1 MEESRR
7 GQEKRGRSR
16 RAGSRGG
23 ERRGEAPRRE
33 QEYRGETSRREQEYR
48 RETTG
53 REPEYS
59 GEAPRREQEYR
70 RQSRREREARDGRRP
85 GCLLVSVLTIAVIT
99 AVIAAAVFAARTG
112 NWPGRT
118 EASAEETARSLE
130 TDAFPGDEDVSDD
143 TEGIAIGDDASEP
156 ETAPAQPEGQSGVT
170 VDTLLETMSTEEKVL
185 QLFMVTP
192 EALTGV
198 DEVYAAGSR
207 TQEAIDR
214 YPVGGIV
221 YFKQNLKTPEQVV
234 DMITRTQKYSRDRIG
249 VNLLIGVDEEG
260 GQVTRIGGRKEFG
273 IPSIENMS
281 EIGAAGDPAR
291 AYEVGV
297 QLGDYL
303 SKLGFNLD
311 FAPVADVLT
320 NPENTVVAKRS
331 FGSDGAITA
340 AFVTEEVRGL
350 QSKGVSA
357 VLKHFPGHG
366 GTAGDSHEGYAYTER
381 TLDELMA
388 EDLVPFKEGIDAGAR
403 FVMAAHISAPNVTG
417 DDTPASLSG
426 TMITGI
432 LREKLGFDGVV
443 ITDALNM
450 GAITQHYGSAEAA
463 VNALSAGADMLLMP
477 EHFEEAYN
485 GVLTAVQDGTIGEE
499 RLNQSVR
506 RILTVKMGA

>member
-7 GQEKRGRSR
+7 GQERRGRSR

-23 ERRGEAPRRE
+23 ERRMEATRRE
-33 QEYRGETSRREQEYR
+33 QEYRGEATGREPERR

-53 REPEYS
+53 REPEY
-59 GEAPRREQEYR
+59 R
-70 RQSRREREARDGRRP
+70 RQSHREREARDGRRR
-85 GCLLVSVLTIAVIT
+85 GCLLFAVLTIAVF
-99 AVIAAAVFAARTG
+99 AAVFAARTG
-112 NWPGRT
+112 IWPGRT
-118 EASAEETARSLE
+118 DASAEETARSLE
-130 TDAFPGDEDVSDD
+130 TDAFPGDEDVGNAA
-143 TEGIAIGDDASEP
+143 EGIAIGDDASAP
-156 ETAPAQPEGQSGVT
+156 ETAPAQPEGQFGVT
-170 VDTLLETMSTEEKVL
+170 VDSLLESMSMEEKVL

-207 TQEAIDR
+207 TQEAINR

-221 YFKQNLKTPEQVV
+221 YFKQNLKTPDQVV

-331 FGSDGAITA
+331 FGSDGAVTA

-350 QSKGVSA
+350 QSRGVSA

-388 EDLVPFKEGIDAGAR
+388 EDLVPFKEGIDAGVR

-477 EHFEEAYN
+477 ENFEEAYN
-485 GVLTAVQDGTIGEE
+485 GVLTAVRNGTIGEE

-506 RILTVKMGA
+506 RILTVKMGT